1 MIKENETVEKQT
13 NPYAKQLFVAGP
25 ILAILFILG
34 FYIPYLRAFRI
45 PLVFLLPIFCIYC
58 IGLAVIMVRKA
69 VLPLLRFPLII
80 GLLVTVGGLAF
91 QGFVAVIKESGVRE
105 INLIS
110 RSLLDSGYSENL
122 ITIYSVITEIAF
134 VVLICVL
141 WAAFLKH
148 KETIIALAKKNNNE
162 KSRLGFFK
170 AAMGGA
176 HLSWRQFILP
186 LKMNELPKSYY
197 LVWILAFYLFWTS
210 LSLWYPGLHRLG
222 LVSLPPYLVLIIM
235 IVAPFI
241 SYLLWLW
248 LEYKNS

>member
-25 ILAILFILG
+25 IVAVLFSLG
-34 FYIPYLRAFRI
+34 FYTPYLRAFRI
-45 PLVFLLPIFCIYC
+45 PLVFLLPVFCIYC
-58 IGLAVIMVRKA
+58 IGLAMIMVRKA
-69 VLPLLRFPLII
+69 VPPLPRLPLII

-91 QGFVAVIKESGVRE
+91 QGFVAVIKEARVRE

-110 RSLLDSGYSENL
+110 RSLLDSGYSENFIAIYGI
-122 ITIYSVITEIAF
+122 ITDIAF
-134 VVLICVL
+134 VVLICAM

-148 KETIIALAKKNNNE
+148 KDTIIALAKNNND
-162 KSRLGFFK
+162 KSWLGFFK

-222 LVSLPPYLVLIIM
+222 LVSLPPYLVLSILIF
-235 IVAPFI
+235 APFI

-248 LEYKNS
+248 LEYRKS